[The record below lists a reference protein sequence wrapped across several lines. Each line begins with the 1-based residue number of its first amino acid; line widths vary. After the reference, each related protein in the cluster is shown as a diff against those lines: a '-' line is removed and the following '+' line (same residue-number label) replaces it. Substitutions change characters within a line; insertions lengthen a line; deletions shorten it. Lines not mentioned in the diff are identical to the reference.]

1 MKHRYKKRVFAG
13 AKAALFVSLTA
24 LLPIEAFAKETNATK
39 LLKQM
44 SDYVGA
50 QQTISASFDAGI
62 EIVTNDLEKIQFNSS
77 GEVFLARPDKLRV
90 SRTGGYSDVELMFDG
105 ATVTLMGKNINVFS
119 QVSAPGSTDQLLDRM
134 RNDYDV
140 LMPGSDLLLSDVFTA
155 LSEDIV
161 QAKYIGTGVIGRIE
175 CDHLAFRNEDA
186 DWQLWIESGGKPI
199 PRKLVITNRVSA
211 GAPQYTLH
219 FRDWKTDAAIAPN
232 SFAFTAPSGA
242 KKLEMQE
249 FARLSDLDEVP
260 AGILN
265 GAKQ

>member
-1 MKHRYKKRVFAG
+1 MKDHSIWRILAG
-13 AKAALFVSLTA
+13 AKTPLVVSLA
-24 LLPIEAFAKETNATK
+24 MLFPMKISAKETDAAK

-105 ATVTLMGKNINVFS
+105 TTVTLMGKNINMFS

-140 LMPGSDLLLSDVFTA
+140 LMP
-155 LSEDIV
+155 
-161 QAKYIGTGVIGRIE
+161 
-175 CDHLAFRNEDA
+175 
-186 DWQLWIESGGKPI
+186 
-199 PRKLVITNRVSA
+199 
-211 GAPQYTLH
+211 
-219 FRDWKTDAAIAPN
+219 
-232 SFAFTAPSGA
+232 
-242 KKLEMQE
+242 
-249 FARLSDLDEVP
+249 
-260 AGILN
+260 
-265 GAKQ
+265 

>member
-1 MKHRYKKRVFAG
+1 MKERYTRRIFTG
-13 AKAALFVSLTA
+13 AKTALFMSFTA
-24 LLPIEAFAKETNATK
+24 LLPMQASAKDTDATK

-44 SDYVGA
+44 SDYLGV

-77 GEVFLARPDKLRV
+77 GEVFLSRPDKLRV

-105 ATVTLMGKNINVFS
+105 TTVTLTGKNLNVFS
-119 QVSAPGSTDQLLDRM
+119 QVNATGSTDQLLDRM
-134 RNDYDV
+134 RNEYDM
-140 LMPGSDLLLSDVFTA
+140 LMPGSDLLLSDVFSA

-161 QAKYIGTGVIGRIE
+161 QARYIGIGVIGRVE

-186 DWQLWIESGGKPI
+186 DWQLWIESGSKPI

-211 GAPQYTLH
+211 GAPQYTLL
-219 FRDWKTDAAIAPN
+219 FRDWKTDAAIKPDN
-232 SFAFTAPSGA
+232 FAFTAPSGA
-242 KKLEMQE
+242 RKLEMQE
-249 FARLSDLDEVP
+249 FAKHSDLDEVP

-265 GAKQ
+265 GAK